1 MEGDFHEGVLMRRFL
16 NLALVVASLGLTA
29 RAAGAAERV
38 VLVAGGGTGSEGS
51 PAVEAKL
58 LSPFGVEHDAQGR
71 LLIVEFSS
79 RLQAIDRQ
87 GKLISIAGDGSKGDA
102 GDGGPAARAKVNSPH
117 AIAVGADGA
126 IYVADTL
133 NHRIKRIDP
142 TTSVI
147 TTFAG
152 TTKGYSG
159 DGGPAARA
167 QFSGIYCISFNPA
180 KDKMVVTD
188 LDNRRVRL
196 IDMKS
201 GLVNAIAGNGEKG
214 VPKDGAEAARSP
226 LVDPR
231 AATMDSKGYV
241 YILERG
247 GNALRVVDPAGKIK
261 TLVAGPKDAK
271 VLKVLS
277 GPKHLCVD
285 RDDNV
290 IIADTDN
297 HRIVKWLAADGQLA
311 VIAGTGVKGTV
322 GVGGSPEQLQL
333 NQPHGV
339 YLDRD
344 GVLYI
349 CDSMNNRV
357 VRIEK

>member
-1 MEGDFHEGVLMRRFL
+1 MRCMF
-16 NLALVVASLGLTA
+16 AVTMVVIAIGLT
-29 RAAGAAERV
+29 AGAAERV
-38 VLVAGGGTGSEGS
+38 VLVAGSGSGGEGS
-51 PAVEAKL
+51 AAADAKL

-79 RLQAIDRQ
+79 RLRAIDRQ

-126 IYVADTL
+126 IYIADTL
-133 NHRIKRIDP
+133 NHKIKRIDP
-142 TTSVI
+142 KTGVI

-152 TTKGYSG
+152 TTKGFGG
-159 DGGPAARA
+159 DGGPAAGA
-167 QFSGIYCISFNPA
+167 QFSGIYCISLNPA

-201 GLVNAIAGNGEKG
+201 GIVSGASGNGEKG

-231 AATMDSKGYV
+231 AATMDSKGNVYV
-241 YILERG
+241 LERG
-247 GNALRVVDPAGKIK
+247 GNALRVVDAAGQIR
-261 TLVAGPKDAK
+261 TLIAGPKDAK
-271 VLKVLS
+271 GPKTLS

-285 RDDNV
+285 REDNV

-297 HRIVKWLAADGQLA
+297 HRIVKWLAAEGKMV
-311 VIAGTGVKGTV
+311 VIAGTGVKGTG
-322 GVGGSPEQLQL
+322 GVGGPPEQLQL

-339 YLDRD
+339 YLDGT

-357 VRIEK
+357 LRVEK

>member
-1 MEGDFHEGVLMRRFL
+1 M
-16 NLALVVASLGLTA
+16 
-29 RAAGAAERV
+29 
-38 VLVAGGGTGSEGS
+38 
-51 PAVEAKL
+51 
-58 LSPFGVEHDAQGR
+58 
-71 LLIVEFSS
+71 
-79 RLQAIDRQ
+79 
-87 GKLISIAGDGSKGDA
+87 
-102 GDGGPAARAKVNSPH
+102 RAKVNSPH
-117 AIAVGADGA
+117 AIAVGADGT

-133 NHRIKRIDP
+133 NHKIKRIDP
-142 TTSVI
+142 ATGVI

-159 DGGPAARA
+159 DNGPAARA

-201 GLVNAIAGNGEKG
+201 GLVSGVAGNGEKG
-214 VPKDGAEAARSP
+214 LPKDGADAARAP

-231 AATMDSKGYV
+231 AATMDSKGNV

-247 GNALRVVDPAGKIK
+247 GHALRVVDPAGKIK
-261 TLVAGPKDAK
+261 TLVAGPKGPK
-271 VLKVLS
+271 GPKVLS
-277 GPKHLCVD
+277 GPKHLCID
-285 RDDNV
+285 GDDNV

-297 HRIVKWLAADGQLA
+297 HRIVKWLAAEAQLV
-311 VIAGTGVKGTV
+311 VIAGTGMKGTG
-322 GVGGSPEQLQL
+322 GVGGAPEQLQL

-339 YLDRD
+339 YLDRE

-357 VRIEK
+357 LRIEK